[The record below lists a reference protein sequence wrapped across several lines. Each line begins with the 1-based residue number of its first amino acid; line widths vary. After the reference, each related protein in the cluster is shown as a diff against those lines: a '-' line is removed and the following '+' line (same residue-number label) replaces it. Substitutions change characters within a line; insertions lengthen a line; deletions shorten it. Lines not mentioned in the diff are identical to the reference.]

1 MDLKDKIILIFYIGT
16 RGCSRR
22 EANERLIDVKYSIS
36 YLHDESS
43 ELIFIPDSSRDDIDI
58 RCINPKFVTEEE
70 YKEVEKVITE
80 LKEKLKQ

>member
-16 RGCSRR
+16 KGCSRK
-22 EANERLIDVKYSIS
+22 EANERLTNAKYSMD
-36 YLHDESS
+36 YLCDESS
-43 ELIFIPDSSRDDIDI
+43 ELILIPDSSRDDIDVK
-58 RCINPKFVTEEE
+58 CINPKFVTEEE